1 MRKLVFIFISLLV
14 LISCKREKQESRKE
28 IQSKVVWEPY
38 DESED
43 LKVTRNL
50 DQERMHLKLVNS
62 KVLDKNDIWRSLES
76 ELDYFSAED
85 YNKLKEFIIEKD
97 IPAIQQSV
105 KEGKLSY
112 EELVKF
118 FIYRIRKYESD
129 NSLSLNAVISLNPKV
144 VKQAREL
151 DKVDKNTIDVN
162 SVFGIPIML
171 KDNIGTKDMFTTAGA
186 IVLQDNKT
194 DNAFIV
200 QRLLDQNALI
210 LGKANLSE
218 WAYFLCVGC
227 PVGYS
232 AIGGQTLN
240 PYGRMIFESGGSS
253 SGSGAVVA
261 ANFCVAAVGT
271 ETSGSILSPSSQ
283 NSIVGLKPT
292 IGLLSRSGIVPI
304 SSTLDT
310 PGPMTKSIIDNAILL
325 NAMVG
330 MDSSDRA
337 SVSSK
342 VDFLESIK
350 ESVIKGKRFGVVKSF
365 LEDSLYA
372 QSVDKIKKAGGI
384 MVIVEPEQVAL
395 PGFLSILNMDMKND
409 LPEYMNSYAS
419 NNITVKTVEDI
430 IAFNL
435 QDNLVRIPYG
445 QGVFEGIVKDSTATE
460 DLERIKENLNTTAC
474 KFFNDQIDKH
484 SLDVVLSINNYHAG
498 YAAVAKYPALTVPM
512 GYTDNGEPK
521 GLTFIGKPFTE
532 YQLLQLGH
540 GYESISEAREMP
552 EKYLE

>member
-14 LISCKREKQESRKE
+14 LGSCKKEKQESKKE
-28 IQSKVVWEPY
+28 IQSRVVWEPY

-43 LKVTRNL
+43 LKATRNL

-85 YNKLKEFIIEKD
+85 YNKLKKFIIEKD

-171 KDNIGTKDMFTTAGA
+171 KDNIGTKDMPTTAGA
-186 IVLQDNKT
+186 IALQNNIT
-194 DNAFIV
+194 DNAFIAD
-200 QRLLDQNALI
+200 RLLEQNALI

-218 WAYFLCVGC
+218 WAYFFCSGC

-232 AIGGQTLN
+232 AMGGQTLN
-240 PYGRMIFESGGSS
+240 PYGRMVFESGGSS
-253 SGSGAVVA
+253 SGSGVVVA
-261 ANFCVAAVGT
+261 TNFCVAAVGT

-304 SSTLDT
+304 SGTLDT
-310 PGPMTKSIIDNAILL
+310 PGPMTKSVVDNAILL

-330 MDSSDRA
+330 EDSSDSA
-337 SVSSK
+337 SVSST

-350 ESVIKGKRFGVVKSF
+350 ESVLKGKRFGVVKSF

-372 QSVDKIKKAGGI
+372 QSVDKIKKAGGE

-395 PGFLSILNMDMKND
+395 PGFLSILNVDMKKD
-409 LPEYMNSYAS
+409 LPRYINLYAS
-419 NNITVKTVEDI
+419 DDITVKTVEDVI
-430 IAFNL
+430 TFNL
-435 QDNLVRIPYG
+435 QDTLVRIPYG
-445 QGVFEGIVKDSTATE
+445 QGVFEGIIKDTTT
-460 DLERIKENLNTTAC
+460 IKELKKIKQNLQDVAQNYFDSQLNTY
-474 KFFNDQIDKH
+474 H
-484 SLDVVLSINNYHAG
+484 LDVFLSINNYHAG

-512 GYTDNGEPK
+512 GYTDKGEPK

-532 YQLLQLGH
+532 YKLLQLGH
-540 GYESISEAREMP
+540 GYESISEARKMP
-552 EKYLE
+552 EKYLD